1 MRQSHAPSERAGRIL
16 DVAEELA
23 QKRGFNGFSYA
34 DIAERLGVTKASLH
48 YHYRSKTDLGRALI
62 ERYRSTFSRAL
73 EDIDRDTR
81 SAPIKLKRYA
91 ALYDSVMRNDRLCLC
106 GMLAAEFATLPG
118 PMRSALTKFFDVNE
132 RWLARVL
139 KDGRSGGALAFRDT
153 PADRARVLLGALEGA
168 MLVARSYGD
177 EKRFRTAADQ
187 LLADLGSARDGRPQ
201 RAPRARRSRGMA

>member
-1 MRQSHAPSERAGRIL
+1 MPQLQAPSGRAGRIL

-73 EDIDRDTR
+73 EDIDRGAR
-81 SAPIKLKRYA
+81 SAPDKLRRYA

-106 GMLAAEFATLPG
+106 GMLAAEFATLPES
-118 PMRSALTKFFDVNE
+118 MRAALTGFFDVNE
-132 RWLARVL
+132 RWLTQVL
-139 KDGRSGGALAFRDT
+139 KAGRSDGALAFRDT
-153 PADRARVLLGALEGA
+153 PANRARMLLGALEGA
-168 MLVARSYGD
+168 MLVARSYGE

-187 LLADLGSARDGRPQ
+187 LLADLGSAPAARPRRAARGR
-201 RAPRARRSRGMA
+201 GGH